1 MTVQNSRSPT
11 NTLYYTERDCE
22 MFSFV
27 IPCYNEEA
35 ILEQFYQE
43 ITKILQQELFPF
55 ELIFVNDGSSDRTL
69 EILKKLAQEDTAVR
83 YLSFSRN
90 FGKESAM
97 LAGLHYSSGKAVMIM
112 DADLQHPPSLI
123 PDMIKAYRD
132 GYDQVI
138 AKRSRKG
145 ETVMRSIFA
154 KLYYRL
160 MNTMIDVMLMD
171 GVGDF
176 RLLSRRAVDALLSLQ
191 EYNRFSKG
199 LFSWIGFKEYVIE
212 YENVTRDVGTS
223 KWTFP
228 KLLNYGIDGMIS
240 FNNKPLRTT
249 IYMGLLVTIVDIF
262 YILYTFIQIMLNGV
276 VVPGY
281 FTIIASVG
289 FLGGIQLISIGVI
302 GEYIGRI
309 YYESK
314 KRPHYIIDEENLKQ
328 HSNIQQ
334 QIEKEYV

>member
-1 MTVQNSRSPT
+1 
-11 NTLYYTERDCE
+11 

-27 IPCYNEEA
+27 IPCYNEESM
-35 ILEQFYQE
+35 LVQCYQE
-43 ITKILQQELFPF
+43 ISAVLTKNQIPY

-69 EILKKLAQEDTAVR
+69 DILKEICQNDKKVS

-90 FGKESAM
+90 FGKEAAM
-97 LAGLHYSSGKAVMIM
+97 LAGLSYATGEAVVTM
-112 DADLQHPPSLI
+112 DADLQHPPFLI
-123 PDMIKAYRD
+123 PQMVQAYRD

-145 ETVMRSIFA
+145 ERKRRTWLA

-160 MNTMIDVMLMD
+160 MNYLVDVELTD

-191 EYNRFSKG
+191 EYTRFSKG
-199 LFSWIGFKEYVIE
+199 LYSWIGFEQYVIE
-212 YENVTRDVGTS
+212 YENVLREKGTS
-223 KWTFP
+223 KWTFG
-228 KLLNYGIDGMIS
+228 KMINYGLDGLIS
-240 FNNKPLRTT
+240 FNDRPLRLA
-249 IYMGLLVTIVDIF
+249 IYMGMLVTTMD
-262 YILYTFIQIMLNGV
+262 ILYIAYIFMQIILFGIA
-276 VVPGY
+276 VPGY

-309 YYESK
+309 YYETK
-314 KRPHYIIDEENLKQ
+314 RRPHYIIADQYIGAKRQEESCVNMF
-328 HSNIQQ
+328 SIS
-334 QIEKEYV
+334 KETSQR